1 MIIWALGGDQPPIVD
16 VLTRPEVLQAFGGV
30 VVLMLGAIGSL
41 FAYLK
46 VKLDRLG
53 SKTEIA
59 KNAAIGAHD
68 QVANT
73 HTVNLRDDLDSFRDE
88 MRDGFK
94 RMDRAFGEVNDR
106 QVQEQH
112 DRAAIDQRVIEMER
126 RATEEHAR
134 IWRSLE
140 DHS

>member
-1 MIIWALGGDQPPIVD
+1 MALGGDQPPIVD

-73 HTVNLRDDLDSFRDE
+73 HSVNLRDDLDSFRDE

-94 RMDRAFGEVNDR
+94 RMDHAFGEVHDR

-112 DRAAIDQRVIEMER
+112 DRAAIDQRVTEMER

-134 IWRSLE
+134 IWRGLE
-140 DHS
+140 ERQ